1 MMAQAAAT
9 MPMMVSNGSVLMVC
23 SSGMVM
29 VPRGF
34 DLRIMVGAS
43 AVTRL
48 RVRWPLPVLPESV
61 KGYADLIA
69 SPSAE
74 KLSPPPAL
82 AIINGICIWEVHY
95 LPPFRYPES
104 SAPCP

>member
-1 MMAQAAAT
+1 MAQAAAT

-29 VPRGF
+29 VPKGF
-34 DLRIMVGAS
+34 DLRIIVAAPS
-43 AVTRL
+43 VTLL
-48 RVRWPLPVLPESV
+48 RVRWSLPVLPASV

-69 SPSAE
+69 SPSAG
-74 KLSPPPAL
+74 KLSPPPSL

-95 LPPFRYPES
+95 LPPFRYPEP